1 MRHADKFILTFGAL
15 FMIFVVLCLRPV
27 PIVAE
32 EDSLM
37 VSGTVASIGIGGV
50 QDVVIK
56 LKEDKTVYYI
66 NRGYENGLDQQSLRD
81 ELIGQQVTLKYP
93 DYWTP
98 LDMDNSIRHIS
109 KLEHGEKVLFNELK

>member
-1 MRHADKFILTFGAL
+1 MRLANKFILIFGAL
-15 FMIFVVLCLRPV
+15 LFVFAIMCLRPV

-32 EDSLM
+32 ADSLV
-37 VSGTVASIGIGGV
+37 VSGTVASIGIGGIE
-50 QDVVIK
+50 DVVIK

-66 NRGYENGLDQQSLRD
+66 NRGYENGLNQKSLQE
-81 ELIGQQVTLKYP
+81 ELVGQEVTLKYP

-109 KLEHGEKVLFNELK
+109 KLEHGEKVIFNELK